1 MTVPQFAPEECSDY
15 IVIYC
20 SYCDTILQIFKS
32 GNIHL
37 MIEKCETCGCGFT
50 SNTNTIAINEDEAEL
65 RIRAMLARRKGLKM
79 ADIQIEPKCCACGKE
94 ITKGERIICVA
105 EASLSEAATYD
116 SRGVRP
122 GRLRVNF
129 LGTKKAV
136 YHTECYKW

>member
-1 MTVPQFAPEECSDY
+1 MSMPQFAPSEDSKY
-15 IVIYC
+15 RVIYC
-20 SYCDTILQIFKS
+20 SYCENILQIFKS
-32 GNIHL
+32 ENRQE
-37 MIEKCETCGCGFT
+37 MIQKCDTCGCGFKVVD
-50 SNTNTIAINEDEAEL
+50 TISAIDEEHAYL
-65 RIRAMLARRKGLKM
+65 KTRTMLARRKGLKM
-79 ADIQIEPKCCACGKE
+79 ADIKIEPKCCACGKE

-105 EASLSEAATYD
+105 EASLSEAATYG